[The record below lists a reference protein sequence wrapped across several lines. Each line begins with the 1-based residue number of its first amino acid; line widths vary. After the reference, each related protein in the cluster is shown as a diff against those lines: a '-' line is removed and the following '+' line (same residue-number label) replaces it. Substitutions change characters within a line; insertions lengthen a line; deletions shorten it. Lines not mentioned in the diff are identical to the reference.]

1 MALLDKPPT
10 PGTRT
15 AALDRIRAALPDLAP
30 AERRVADR
38 ILEDPSQAIA
48 LSIGEF
54 AELVGVA
61 QPTVSRFCRN
71 VGFPGYAAL
80 RLGVANDFAAD
91 SHNARDVA
99 GDPLGGLGDRL
110 RSDANLKLAA
120 QALRAARQVEI
131 WTTAQLASAG
141 AVLAAGLAGL
151 SVRAAHSAI
160 PAHWPSRARGLE
172 PGSVVALLT
181 YDGTEF
187 GAEPGVEAARG
198 AGAKIV
204 YIAALPA
211 RPLLKSA
218 DISVPLPEGPGGG
231 LAGAELIGLLLAE
244 TMTDSVR
251 ELSAL
256 AGPPGPV
263 SPWRARPAR
272 TVFLPGGPATGGEPI
287 PSIHITAPASVRR
300 QTLVVFYNGFS
311 APKEQGLPPGA
322 PNNRVSPNIV
332 AGLLNAGHDVLIP
345 EMPGHGERKRAWE
358 EVAALHR
365 ESFTG
370 HGPDLLA
377 MAREESPLI
386 VDGILAMGLV
396 SDPAGLAVVGQSWGG
411 FHAIAK
417 LAADPRIRCGAAI
430 MPVCDVTV
438 LPNFAD
444 LGAEPR
450 VRAGNLGADLGP
462 GLASRPLLIIAGG
475 RDTLCTPEHIAAF
488 VSGVSPAY
496 AKAGT
501 EDRLQHILLDEAGHE
516 FDARQVDGV
525 LTLLDRDLR
534 SGTAGESDESP

>member
-1 MALLDKPPT
+1 MALLEKPPT

-91 SHNARDVA
+91 SHNARAVA
-99 GDPLGGLGDRL
+99 QDPLGGLADRL
-110 RSDANLKLAA
+110 RSDSNLQSAA
-120 QALRAARQVEI
+120 QTLRAARQVEI

-141 AVLAAGLAGL
+141 AALAAGLAEL
-151 SVRAAHSAI
+151 SARAAHSAV
-160 PAHWPSRARGLE
+160 PAHWPARARGLD
-172 PGSVVALLT
+172 PGSVVALLA

-187 GAEPGVEAARG
+187 GADQGLEAARA
-198 AGAKIV
+198 AGAKVV
-204 YIAALPA
+204 YIAAQPA
-211 RPLLKSA
+211 RPLLKIA
-218 DISVPLPEGPGGG
+218 DISVPLPEGPGNG
-231 LAGAELIGLLLAE
+231 LAGAELIGLLVAE
-244 TMTDSVR
+244 IMTDAVR

-263 SPWRARPAR
+263 SPWRSWPAQ
-272 TVFLPGGPATGGEPI
+272 TVYLPGGPVTGGEPI
-287 PSIHITAPASVRR
+287 PAIRITAPAAVRR
-300 QTLVVFYNGFS
+300 QTLVVFYNGFT

-345 EMPGHGERKRAWE
+345 EMPGHGDRKRAWE
-358 EVAALHR
+358 QVAALHR
-365 ESFTG
+365 ESITG
-370 HGPDLLA
+370 ERADYLA

-386 VDGILAMGLV
+386 VDAALEMGLV
-396 SDPAGLAVVGQSWGG
+396 ADPGRLAVVGQSWGG
-411 FHAIAK
+411 FQAIAK

-430 MPVCDVTV
+430 MPVCDVTL
-438 LPNFAD
+438 LPDFAD
-444 LGAEPR
+444 LGGSPR
-450 VRAGNLGADLGP
+450 ARTGNLGPDLGEA
-462 GLASRPLLIIAGG
+462 LAPRPLLVIAGG
-475 RDTLCTPEHIAAF
+475 RDTLCTPAHIAEF
-488 VSGVSPAY
+488 VDGISPAY
-496 AKAGT
+496 AAAGVP
-501 EDRLQHILLDEAGHE
+501 DRLQHLVLEEAGHE

-525 LTLLDRDLR
+525 LALLDQTL
-534 SGTAGESDESP
+534 GSD